1 MRQRVLQL
9 YCNLNT
15 CRVVREYNLPDSFSS
30 VLQRA
35 MDGAG
40 NGLSTRGSEETDV
53 EMFSGGDTP
62 EAGDSRLYR
71 EGLAGSLHYVPVTS
85 SDQPLSDIMP
95 DIALAGAA
103 AAFSSLS
110 LSRSVPTSSRGS
122 PPPLPLPLPPS
133 LSPDV
138 VEVAE
143 SGAQS
148 RWSPRSSV
156 QHSYRQGP
164 SHMFL

>member
-1 MRQRVLQL
+1 M
-9 YCNLNT
+9 

-40 NGLSTRGSEETDV
+40 KSCVSPPSSEETDWL
-53 EMFSGGDTP
+53 MFPGGGDTP
-62 EAGDSRLYR
+62 EAGESRLYR
-71 EGLAGSLHYVPVTS
+71 EGEGCRLGGTLHYGPVTS
-85 SDQPLSDIMP
+85 SEQPLSDIMP

-110 LSRSVPTSSRGS
+110 LSRSVPTSGRAS
-122 PPPLPLPLPPS
+122 PPPLPPS

-143 SGAQS
+143 GGALSSS

-156 QHSYRQGP
+156 PHSYRHGP

>member
-1 MRQRVLQL
+1 M
-9 YCNLNT
+9 
-15 CRVVREYNLPDSFSS
+15 VREYNLPDSFSS
-30 VLQRA
+30 VLQRS

-40 NGLSTRGSEETDV
+40 KMLTEREETDG
-53 EMFSGGDTP
+53 EMFEGGDTP

-71 EGLAGSLHYVPVTS
+71 EGLAGSLHYVPVTV

-95 DIALAGAA
+95 DIALAGAT

-122 PPPLPLPLPPS
+122 PPLPPS

-143 SGAQS
+143 AGS
-148 RWSPRSSV
+148 RWSPRSSIPRG
-156 QHSYRQGP
+156 QHSYRHGP

>member
-1 MRQRVLQL
+1 MLQL

-85 SDQPLSDIMP
+85 DQPLSDIMP

-143 SGAQS
+143 SGTQS

>member
-1 MRQRVLQL
+1 M
-9 YCNLNT
+9 

-40 NGLSTRGSEETDV
+40 KILSESDGDLTDGDFF
-53 EMFSGGDTP
+53 EGGDTP

-95 DIALAGAA
+95 DIALAGAT

-122 PPPLPLPLPPS
+122 PPPLPPS

-143 SGAQS
+143 SGS
-148 RWSPRSSV
+148 RWSPRSSIPRG
-156 QHSYRQGP
+156 QHSYRHGP

>member
-1 MRQRVLQL
+1 
-9 YCNLNT
+9 
-15 CRVVREYNLPDSFSS
+15 
-30 VLQRA
+30 

-40 NGLSTRGSEETDV
+40 KTGVRHNSVETEGL
-53 EMFSGGDTP
+53 MFTGGGGGDTP
-62 EAGDSRLYR
+62 EAGESRLYR
-71 EGLAGSLHYVPVTS
+71 EAESCRLGGSLHYVPVTS
-85 SDQPLSDIMP
+85 SEQPLSDIMP
-95 DIALAGAA
+95 DIALAGAT

-122 PPPLPLPLPPS
+122 PPLPPS

-143 SGAQS
+143 AGS
-148 RWSPRSSV
+148 RWSPRSSIPRG
-156 QHSYRQGP
+156 QHSYRHGP